1 MMEKATYNKNYYNIF
16 KVCLD
21 FRQRV
26 VKMQRLSKKT
36 TKKKN
41 ER

>member
-1 MMEKATYNKNYYNIF
+1 MDKVAYNKNYYNIF

-26 VKMQRLSKKT
+26 KKMQRLSKKAT
-36 TKKKN
+36 INKDK
-41 ER
+41 R